1 MEISRDFPFHNSH
14 TGTSHTY
21 GLSEMIMDKRIIFR
35 IPDMMHEEVNNA
47 VRDGKAK
54 TVSELIRKALKE
66 FLNESNN

>member
-1 MEISRDFPFHNSH
+1 
-14 TGTSHTY
+14 
-21 GLSEMIMDKRIIFR
+21 MIMDKRIIFR